1 MLTISEE
8 NYLKTIYNLSN
19 SGENQVSTNSI
30 SEFLKTKPSS
40 VTDMIKK
47 LSAKKLL
54 YHKKY
59 KGTNISEN
67 GKKLAI
73 QIIRKHR
80 LWEVFLF
87 DKLKFKWDEV
97 HKIAEELEHISNEKL
112 VDKLDDFLE
121 NPRIDPHGDPIPDKN
136 GKIDLEPK
144 IPLSQLSISDK
155 CIVSTV
161 NDEKINFL
169 EYLNK
174 IKIHIGSKI
183 KIIDKIEFD
192 KSLEIE
198 VDNKKS
204 IFISNQVSNNILV
217 TKTN

>member
-1 MLTISEE
+1 MLTTSEE
-8 NYLKTIYNLSN
+8 NYLKTIYKLSE
-19 SGENQVSTNSI
+19 SGKNQVSTNSV
-30 SEFLKTKPSS
+30 SKFLKTKPSS

-59 KGTNISEN
+59 KGTNISSN

-87 DKLKFKWDEV
+87 EKLDFKWDEV
-97 HKIAEELEHISNEKL
+97 HKIAEELEHITNEKL
-112 VDKLDDFLE
+112 IDKLDKYLKY
-121 NPRIDPHGDPIPDKN
+121 PKIDPHGDPIPNKD
-136 GKIDLEPK
+136 GKIDIKPK
-144 IPLSQLSISDK
+144 IKLSNLLINNK
-155 CIVSTV
+155 CIVSKV
-161 NDEKINFL
+161 NDEDGNLL

-183 KIIDKIEFD
+183 KVFDIIEFD
-192 KSLEIE
+192 KSIEIE
-198 VDNKKS
+198 IDSKNKV
-204 IFISNQVSNNILV
+204 FISNRVAENILV
-217 TKTN
+217 SKIN

>member
-1 MLTISEE
+1 MLTTSEE
-8 NYLKTIYNLSN
+8 NYLKTIYNLSE
-19 SGENQVSTNSI
+19 SGKNQVSTNSV
-30 SEFLKTKPSS
+30 SKFLKTKPSS

-59 KGTNISEN
+59 KGTNISSN

-87 DKLKFKWDEV
+87 EKLNFKWDEV
-97 HKIAEELEHISNEKL
+97 HKIAEELEHITNEKL
-112 VDKLDDFLE
+112 IERLDKYLKY
-121 NPRIDPHGDPIPDKN
+121 PKIDPHGDPIPNKN
-136 GKIDLEPK
+136 GEINIKPK
-144 IPLSQLSISDK
+144 IKLSNLLINNK
-155 CIVSTV
+155 CIVSKV
-161 NDEKINFL
+161 NDEDGNLL

-183 KIIDKIEFD
+183 KVFDIIEFD
-192 KSLEIE
+192 RSIEIE
-198 VDNKKS
+198 IDSKNKV
-204 IFISNQVSNNILV
+204 FISNRVAENILV
-217 TKTN
+217 TKIN

>member
-1 MLTISEE
+1 MLTTSEE
-8 NYLKTIYNLSN
+8 NYLKTIYNLSE
-19 SGENQVSTNSI
+19 SGKNQVSTNSV
-30 SEFLKTKPSS
+30 SKFLKTKPSS

-59 KGTNISEN
+59 KGTNISSN

-87 DKLKFKWDEV
+87 EKLDFKWDEV
-97 HKIAEELEHISNEKL
+97 HKIAEELEHITNEKL
-112 VDKLDDFLE
+112 IDKLDKYLKY
-121 NPRIDPHGDPIPDKN
+121 PKIDPHGDPIPNKD
-136 GKIDLEPK
+136 GKINIKPK
-144 IPLSQLSISDK
+144 IKLSNLLINNK
-155 CIVSTV
+155 CIVSKV
-161 NDEKINFL
+161 NDEDGNLL

-183 KIIDKIEFD
+183 KVFDIIEFD
-192 KSLEIE
+192 KSIEIE
-198 VDNKKS
+198 IDSKNKV
-204 IFISNQVSNNILV
+204 FISNRVAKNILV
-217 TKTN
+217 TKIN

>member
-1 MLTISEE
+1 MLTTSEE
-8 NYLKTIYNLSN
+8 NYLKTIYNLSE
-19 SGENQVSTNSI
+19 SGKNQVSTNSV
-30 SEFLKTKPSS
+30 SKFLKTKPSS

-59 KGTNISEN
+59 KGTNISSN

-87 DKLKFKWDEV
+87 EKLDFKWDEV
-97 HKIAEELEHISNEKL
+97 HKIAEELEHITNEKL
-112 VDKLDDFLE
+112 IDKLDKYLKY
-121 NPRIDPHGDPIPDKN
+121 PKIDPHGDPIPNKD
-136 GKIDLEPK
+136 GKIDIKPK
-144 IPLSQLSISDK
+144 IKLSNLLINNK
-155 CIVSTV
+155 CIVSKV
-161 NDEKINFL
+161 NDEDGNLL

-183 KIIDKIEFD
+183 KVFDIIEFD
-192 KSLEIE
+192 RSIEIE
-198 VDNKKS
+198 IDSKNKV
-204 IFISNQVSNNILV
+204 FISNRVAKNILV
-217 TKTN
+217 TKIN

>member
-1 MLTISEE
+1 MLTTSEE
-8 NYLKTIYNLSN
+8 NYLKTIYNLSE
-19 SGENQVSTNSI
+19 SGKNQVSTNSV
-30 SEFLKTKPSS
+30 SKFLKTKPSS

-59 KGTNISEN
+59 KGTNISSN

-87 DKLKFKWDEV
+87 EKLDFKWDEV
-97 HKIAEELEHISNEKL
+97 HKIAEELEHITNEKL
-112 VDKLDDFLE
+112 IDKLDKYLKY
-121 NPRIDPHGDPIPDKN
+121 PKIDPHGDPIPNKD
-136 GKIDLEPK
+136 GKIDIKPK
-144 IPLSQLSISDK
+144 IKLSNLLINNK
-155 CIVSTV
+155 CIVSKV
-161 NDEKINFL
+161 NDEDGNLL

-183 KIIDKIEFD
+183 KVFDIIEFD
-192 KSLEIE
+192 RSIEIE
-198 VDNKKS
+198 IDSKNKV
-204 IFISNQVSNNILV
+204 FISNRVAENILV
-217 TKTN
+217 TKIN